1 MSSMYATFAKKESG
15 YEANNK
21 HTVKLTEEQIWA
33 IIDMMGA
40 AKDLRSDDPARTA
53 WMVLIGQV
61 TGNA

>member
-33 IIDMMGA
+33 IIEMLGPV
-40 AKDLRSDDPARTA
+40 KDLDRDDPIRAA
-53 WMVLIGQV
+53 WMALVSQV